1 MGFFKKLIRK
11 VTRPVSK
18 VLDKVVP
25 NEIKPF
31 LPYAAAFAPMFAPG
45 MFASGASGLGN
56 LFKLGQF
63 GGGALLGGGLNALGQ
78 LSQEGNEGDLNLL
91 STGIGALSGGM
102 SQAKAG
108 DFAKMKS
115 GRAIGVDKFDN
126 PIFNSDPSKLNFL
139 DKTKNFALEGL
150 EKGSGI
156 MRAGAAD
163 PFSMD
168 GLKAIALPASNVIGE
183 GMANEA
189 RKAQKQYELDLA
201 AYNQEQDDL
210 MDIPGRSATFLQ
222 AYRAYGIDEDTIQDR
237 MEGMDLIYSAP
248 GAQNGGIM
256 GYNMGGRVGFADRG
270 FVGELRDNSENM
282 IGEIAKV
289 MFRLTPPGMMM
300 FGMDKATEL
309 YNDLD
314 EDGKGKVKE
323 YAMDFGLRMASPPL
337 ALGKG
342 IYDYFSE
349 DEEEKAMGGRV
360 GRAYGGGFGG
370 IESAVQNVK
379 DRDLK
384 ENLTIAKDTN
394 MDMKSLAEEF
404 LATYKRQPNSY
415 DELMEFYKKKNGYNA
430 GGEEVV
436 EEQVI
441 NAANGGIMNARV
453 PFVSGGFAKGL
464 INAARF
470 SDEAPLML
478 RNVDEVPSGLV
489 DEMGQP
495 LRRSVDEVP
504 PGVITEKMGPGLS
517 EFQSANRQRMGPG
530 MLDYTA
536 AGNPQRQM
544 AEEFIQSIRTSD
556 GAIDYK
562 IAEAQIGRGI
572 KLKGNETIEELIE
585 LFLYTGP
592 NKKAIAAIG
601 AGYAGLGGMAA
612 TDMAAKGGIMGYNS
626 GGSVLP
632 NGVEMDYRGGG
643 FIPMGS
649 KERADDVPAR
659 VSKNEFV
666 MTADAVRAAGGGSVN
681 QGAKK
686 MYELMNNLEAKA

>member
-1 MGFFKKLIRK
+1 
-11 VTRPVSK
+11 
-18 VLDKVVP
+18 
-25 NEIKPF
+25 
-31 LPYAAAFAPMFAPG
+31 
-45 MFASGASGLGN
+45 
-56 LFKLGQF
+56 
-63 GGGALLGGGLNALGQ
+63 
-78 LSQEGNEGDLNLL
+78 
-91 STGIGALSGGM
+91 
-102 SQAKAG
+102 
-108 DFAKMKS
+108 
-115 GRAIGVDKFDN
+115 
-126 PIFNSDPSKLNFL
+126 
-139 DKTKNFALEGL
+139 
-150 EKGSGI
+150 
-156 MRAGAAD
+156 
-163 PFSMD
+163 
-168 GLKAIALPASNVIGE
+168 
-183 GMANEA
+183 
-189 RKAQKQYELDLA
+189 
-201 AYNQEQDDL
+201 
-210 MDIPGRSATFLQ
+210 
-222 AYRAYGIDEDTIQDR
+222 
-237 MEGMDLIYSAP
+237 
-248 GAQNGGIM
+248 
-256 GYNMGGRVGFADRG
+256 
-270 FVGELRDNSENM
+270 
-282 IGEIAKV
+282 
-289 MFRLTPPGMMM
+289 
-300 FGMDKATEL
+300 
-309 YNDLD
+309 
-314 EDGKGKVKE
+314 
-323 YAMDFGLRMASPPL
+323 
-337 ALGKG
+337 
-342 IYDYFSE
+342 
-349 DEEEKAMGGRV
+349 
-360 GRAYGGGFGG
+360 
-370 IESAVQNVK
+370 
-379 DRDLK
+379 
-384 ENLTIAKDTN
+384 

-592 NKKAIAAIG
+592 NKKAIAAISAGYGGLG
-601 AGYAGLGGMAA
+601 AGAMMND
-612 TDMAAKGGIMGYNS
+612 TSVQAAKGGIMGYNS